1 MHLQELKKKTPAEL
15 LAYAEELGIDNAP
28 TLKTQ
33 DLMFAI
39 LKQIAATETTLF
51 GDGVLE
57 VLSDG
62 FGFLRSAQ
70 ANYLLGRMTFTW
82 RRIKSNGSGCARA
95 IRLKAK
101 FVRRKTVNGT
111 LRCRKSTK
119 SITWIR
125 KNYGIA

>member
-70 ANYLLGRMTFTW
+70 ANYLAGPDDIYVAPNQ
-82 RRIKSNGSGCARA
+82 IKRFGLRTGDTIEGEIRA
-95 IRLKAK
+95 PKDGERYFAMSKINK
-101 FVRRKTVNGT
+101 VNIC
-111 LRCRKSTK
+111 LF
-119 SITWIR
+119 
-125 KNYGIA
+125 